1 PEHARRLEE
10 EVAVRCMMAPEP
22 GTQLARAVGVAD
34 FGNARDRQVLDE
46 YVRRLQDE
54 RGWRCQPGAGEDE
67 SDGTTVAVAEEDGSM
82 DVEYLEEPR
91 EHFESFVVHEARR

>member
-1 PEHARRLEE
+1 
-10 EVAVRCMMAPEP
+10 MMAPEP

-34 FGNARDRQVLDE
+34 FGNARDRQVLE
-46 YVRRLQDE
+46 
-54 RGWRCQPGAGEDE
+54 E

-91 EHFESFVVHEARR
+91 EHFESFVVHEART